1 MTEVPYTFEV
11 EVDGDGY
18 IVETDESAM
27 CDRCKEWA
35 GVTYFLDK
43 DFEVEEY
50 VSGCCTAG
58 VDHFHPSAKFEEL
71 VIQAAKEAVN
81 G

>member
-1 MTEVPYTFEV
+1 MYDV
-11 EVDGDGY
+11 EKEDDGFV
-18 IVETDESAM
+18 VETDECGLCSA
-27 CDRCKEWA
+27 CKEWA

-71 VIQAAKEAVN
+71 VIQAAKDAIK
-81 G
+81 